1 MIILRPPAPFDTSA
15 TIELAARAHVFAR
28 DQIAPLPEATTD
40 DAARTQ
46 ARELLGMLGR
56 AKLLQPIEE
65 GDLTSVVILREAL
78 AYASP
83 LADAVYAL
91 QALGS
96 MPLILASEDPMAS
109 EKERTAAQALRDE
122 WLLHAIEGRAMA
134 AFAMTEPEAGSDV
147 GSIATT
153 AIRDGK
159 DYVLNG
165 RKIFISNAGI
175 ADYYIVFATVDA
187 ARGKEGLTCFV
198 VYAGIDGMTFVRPQV
213 LSAPHP
219 LGELEFKDCRVPVAN
234 RLGPEGAGFRL
245 GMGTLDRLR
254 CTVAAAACGMAA
266 RALDEAVAHARAR
279 EQFGKPLAKFQ
290 LVQEK
295 LARMATDLDAARLL
309 TYRAAHEANRGNVGS
324 LALHSSMAKAF
335 ATEAAQRI
343 IDDAVQILGGKGV
356 MADHPVDRLYRSIRA
371 LRIYE
376 GTTEIQYLVIARE
389 LLAHAAGT
397 GR

>member
-1 MIILRPPAPFDTSA
+1 MSIVRPPVPFDTPGA
-15 TIELAARAHVFAR
+15 VELAARGHVFASDR
-28 DQIAPLPEATTD
+28 IRPLPDAATD
-40 DAARTQ
+40 DDARTQ
-46 ARELLGMLGR
+46 ARDILKLLGE
-56 AKLLQPIEE
+56 AKLLDPIRDGE
-65 GDLTSVVILREAL
+65 LTGMVVLREAL

-96 MPLILASEDPMAS
+96 IPLILASEDPLSDDAS
-109 EKERTAAQALRDE
+109 RDAAQALRDE
-122 WLLHAIEGRAMA
+122 WLDHAIEGRAMA

-147 GSIATT
+147 ASIGTT
-153 AIRDGK
+153 ARLDGA
-159 DYVLNG
+159 DYVLDG

-175 ADYYIVFATVDA
+175 ADYYIVVATVDPE
-187 ARGKEGLTCFV
+187 RGKEGLTCFV
-198 VYAGIDGMTFVRPQV
+198 VYAGIDGMRFVRPQV
-213 LSAPHP
+213 MSAPHP
-219 LGELEFKDCRVPVAN
+219 LGELEFDGCRVPVAN
-234 RLGPEGAGFRL
+234 RLGPEGAGFRI
-245 GMGTLDRLR
+245 GMATLDRLR

-266 RALDEAVAHARAR
+266 RALDEAIAHARAR
-279 EQFGKPLAKFQ
+279 EQFGRPLAKFQ

-309 TYRAAHEANRGNVGS
+309 TYRAALEADRGNVSS

-356 MADHPVDRLYRSIRA
+356 LADHPVDRLYRSIRA

-376 GTTEIQYLVIARE
+376 GTTEIQHLVIARE
-389 LLAHAAGT
+389 LMHAADAT
-397 GR
+397 R

>member
-1 MIILRPPAPFDTSA
+1 LSIVRPPVPFDTPA
-15 TIELAARAHVFAR
+15 TVELAARAHVFAR
-28 DQIAPLPEATTD
+28 DRIQPLPDATTD

-46 ARELLGMLGR
+46 AREILGMLGE
-56 AKLLQPIEE
+56 AKLLAPIEE

-96 MPLILASEDPMAS
+96 IPLILASEDPVA
-109 EKERTAAQALRDE
+109 KDDERAAAQALRDE
-122 WLLHAIEGRAMA
+122 WLAHAIEGRAMA

-147 GSIATT
+147 ASIATH
-153 AIRDGK
+153 AKRDGA
-159 DYVLNG
+159 DYVLDG
-165 RKIFISNAGI
+165 RKVFISNAGI
-175 ADYYIVFATVDA
+175 ADYYIVFATIDP

-198 VYAGIDGMTFVRPQV
+198 VYNGIDGMRFVGPQV

-219 LGELEFKDCRVPVAN
+219 LGELEFVGCRVPVAN

-266 RALDEAVAHARAR
+266 RALDEAIAHARAR
-279 EQFGKPLAKFQ
+279 EQFGKPLSKFQ

-309 TYRAAHEANRGNVGS
+309 TYRAAYEAGRGNVAH

-376 GTTEIQYLVIARE
+376 GTTEIQHLVIARE
-389 LLAHAAGT
+389 LMHAADAA
-397 GR
+397 R

>member
-1 MIILRPPAPFDTSA
+1 MNIVRPPVPFDTSA
-15 TIELAARAHVFAR
+15 AIEFAARAHVFAR
-28 DQIAPLPEATTD
+28 DRIEPLPDATSDD
-40 DAARTQ
+40 DARAQARTILG
-46 ARELLGMLGR
+46 LLGE
-56 AKLLQPIEE
+56 AKLLEPIQRS
-65 GDLTSVVILREAL
+65 DLTSIVILREAL
-78 AYASP
+78 AWASP

-91 QALGS
+91 QALGA
-96 MPLILASEDPMAS
+96 MPLILASEDPLADDAAR
-109 EKERTAAQALRDE
+109 EGAQALRDE
-122 WLLHAIEGRAMA
+122 WLGHTIEGRAMA

-153 AIRDGK
+153 ARLDGS
-159 DYVLNG
+159 DYVLDG

-198 VYAGIDGMTFVRPQV
+198 VYAGAKGMRFVRPQV
-213 LSAPHP
+213 MSAPHP
-219 LGELEFKDCRVPVAN
+219 LGELEFAGCRVPVAN

-254 CTVAAAACGMAA
+254 CTVAGAACGMAA
-266 RALDEAVAHARAR
+266 RALHEAVEHARTR
-279 EQFGKPLAKFQ
+279 EQFGRALSRFQ

-295 LARMATDLDAARLL
+295 LARMATELDAARML
-309 TYRAAHEANRGNVGS
+309 TYRAALEADRGVAS
-324 LALHSSMAKAF
+324 LALHSSMAKAY

-343 IDDAVQILGGKGV
+343 IDDAVQIIGGHGV

-376 GTTEIQYLVIARE
+376 GTTEIQHLVIARE
-389 LLAHAAGT
+389 LMHAAEN